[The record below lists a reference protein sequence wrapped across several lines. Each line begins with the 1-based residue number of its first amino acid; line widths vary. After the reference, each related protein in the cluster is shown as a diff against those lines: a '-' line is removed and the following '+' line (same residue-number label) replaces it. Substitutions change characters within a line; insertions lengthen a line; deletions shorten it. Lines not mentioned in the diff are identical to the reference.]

1 MFLIVLFVVIIP
13 VIIISV
19 FAIMGIIL
27 TKSVSALKEENELY
41 KKKKTIIEN
50 QYEELK
56 NKE

>member
-41 KKKKTIIEN
+41 KKKKAIIEN

>member
-13 VIIISV
+13 VIIISTLS
-19 FAIMGIIL
+19 IMGIIL

-41 KKKKTIIEN
+41 KKKKAIIEK